1 VTSAPAIWVVLTLV
15 FVLAGAVVQGVL
27 GWGFAFLALPVVA
40 QLDANAI
47 PYVVLLLS
55 LPLVFGIAHRD
66 RGSADLRVVA
76 VLSAGRLVGSAAGV
90 WLLVVMSQRAL
101 EAVLG
106 IGLLLAVAG
115 ILVRAQPRHVRGG
128 TLAAGTVSGVFAT
141 ATGIGGAPVSLA
153 LTDRS
158 GAELRSTLSLTF
170 MIGSL
175 ISTTALLASGHLEW
189 WHVELAAQLLP
200 AMLIGL
206 WISGKVADRVDGERL
221 RYAVLAFASI
231 VGVAT
236 LAHAALG

>member
-1 VTSAPAIWVVLTLV
+1 MTSAPAIWVILTVV

-40 QLDANAI
+40 QLDADAI

-55 LPLVFGIAHRD
+55 LPLVVGIAHRD
-66 RGSADLRVVA
+66 RGSADLHAVA

-90 WLLVVMSQRAL
+90 WLLLVMSQRAL

-106 IGLLLAVAG
+106 VGLLLAVAG
-115 ILVRAQPRHVRGG
+115 IVIRVEPRSVPGA

-170 MIGSL
+170 LIGVL
-175 ISTTALLASGHLEW
+175 ISVAALLATGHMEW
-189 WHVELAAQLLP
+189 WHVGLAAQLLP
-200 AMLIGL
+200 AMLVGL
-206 WISGKVADRVDGERL
+206 WISGKVADRIDGERL
-221 RYAVLAFASI
+221 RYAVLAFATI
-231 VGVAT
+231 VGAAT
-236 LAHAALG
+236 IVHAALS